1 MWHRL
6 RDVAEIT
13 TGYPF
18 RGKVYPEEGGDV
30 VVVQIKDIDAESGLT
45 ADRAL
50 QLRGEGGKYDRYL
63 LAAGDVL
70 FQSRGSRHPAALVD
84 TTIRGIAALGL
95 HVLKPN
101 RRRIRPEFLVW
112 YLNHPNAQ
120 AEIKDIAKGS
130 YVPFVSKAALG
141 ELRLPVPPMQTQDR
155 IVAIAD
161 LRQTERQLALQLE
174 HLRQHLVDGANW
186 QAVAREESKED

>member
-6 RDVAEIT
+6 RDVAQIS

-30 VVVQIKDIDAESGLT
+30 MVVQIKDIDAESGLT
-45 ADRAL
+45 ADRTL
-50 QLRGEGGKYDRYL
+50 QLRSEGGKYDRYL

-84 TTIRGIAALGL
+84 ATIHGIAALGL

-101 RRRIRPEFLVW
+101 RRRIRSEFLVW
-112 YLNHPNAQ
+112 YLNHPKAQ
-120 AEIKDIAKGS
+120 ADIKDIAKGS
-130 YVPFVSKAALG
+130 YVPFVSKAAL
-141 ELRLPVPPMQTQDR
+141 EDFKLPVPPMQMQDR
-155 IVAIAD
+155 IVEVAD
-161 LRQTERQLALQLE
+161 LQQRERQLAVQLE
-174 HLRQHLVDGANW
+174 HLRQHLVDSATW
-186 QAVAREESKED
+186 QAVARERSKGD

>member
-6 RDVAEIT
+6 RDVAEIS

-30 VVVQIKDIDAESGLT
+30 MVVQIKDIDAESGLT
-45 ADRAL
+45 ADRTL
-50 QLRGEGGKYDRYL
+50 QLRSEGGKYDRYL

-84 TTIRGIAALGL
+84 ATIHGIAALGL

-101 RRRIRPEFLVW
+101 RRQIRSEFLVW
-112 YLNHPNAQ
+112 YLNHPKAQ
-120 AEIKDIAKGS
+120 ADIKDIAKGS
-130 YVPFVSKAALG
+130 YVPFVSKAAL
-141 ELRLPVPPMQTQDR
+141 EDFRLPVPPMQMQDR
-155 IVAIAD
+155 IVEVAD
-161 LRQTERQLALQLE
+161 LQQRERQLAVQLE
-174 HLRQHLVDGANW
+174 QLRQHLVDSATW
-186 QAVAREESKED
+186 QVVARERSKGH

>member
-1 MWHRL
+1 MWYRL
-6 RDVAEIT
+6 RDVTEIT

-30 VVVQIKDIDAESGLT
+30 MVVQIKDIDAESGLT
-45 ADRAL
+45 ADRTL

-101 RRRIRPEFLVW
+101 LRRIRPEFLVW

-120 AEIKDIAKGS
+120 AQIKDIAKGS
-130 YVPFVSKAALG
+130 YVPFVSKAAL
-141 ELRLPVPPMQTQDR
+141 EQFRLPVPPMQIQDR
-155 IVAIAD
+155 MVAIAN
-161 LRQTERQLALQLE
+161 LRQRERKFAVQLE
-174 HLRQHLVDGANW
+174 QLRQHLVDGVTW
-186 QAVAREESKED
+186 QAVARDNSKGN